1 MNPSKHGVTG
11 MALTSDE
18 VQAFM
23 DYLEDAMPVKGK
35 VNQDGK
41 EVEDTSVRDAD
52 VYYIEH
58 EAENLYEIL
67 QKVAQMVNLYFK
79 YELTGIE
86 KAQIL
91 HYKSPSNGY
100 NYHIDLDSN
109 EKAISRKVSVSIILN
124 DDYEGGEI
132 CFRTSETGT
141 CQRPT
146 AGNVIAFSSFIPH
159 KVKPITSGE
168 RYAVVVWFT
177 GPCFR

>member
-1 MNPSKHGVTG
+1 
-11 MALTSDE
+11 
-18 VQAFM
+18 
-23 DYLEDAMPVKGK
+23 
-35 VNQDGK
+35 
-41 EVEDTSVRDAD
+41 
-52 VYYIEH
+52 
-58 EAENLYEIL
+58 
-67 QKVAQMVNLYFK
+67 
-79 YELTGIE
+79 
-86 KAQIL
+86 
-91 HYKSPSNGY
+91 
-100 NYHIDLDSN
+100 LDSN
-109 EKAISRKVSVSIILN
+109 EKSISRKVSVSIILN

>member
-11 MALTSDE
+11 MALSSEE

-141 CQRPT
+141 
-146 AGNVIAFSSFIPH
+146 
-159 KVKPITSGE
+159 
-168 RYAVVVWFT
+168 
-177 GPCFR
+177 